1 MGIMNQTRFSPGGVW
16 IGALLVSSLCGA
28 FRVRAGEPSVP
39 VNARAAVE
47 AAIARMGP
55 SLVRIHVVSVEY
67 REGRELK
74 MQAVGSGAGLSQEG
88 YPLTNHHVA
97 GHRARPG
104 FALLCRE

>member
-74 MQAVGSGAGLSQEG
+74 MQAVRNGAIISKDRHLITHPPFAAHRP
-88 YPLTNHHVA
+88 PLVCTLFDPA
-97 GHRARPG
+97 
-104 FALLCRE
+104 